1 MACVDAGLTVGSITE
16 FAIISILFTMYSGCC
31 EPVMHELVGDGAE
44 AEVLLPTGKEI
55 SYFQR
60 LPVFAVVFISV
71 LGTSIY

>member
-1 MACVDAGLTVGSITE
+1 
-16 FAIISILFTMYSGCC
+16 
-31 EPVMHELVGDGAE
+31 MHELVGDGAE